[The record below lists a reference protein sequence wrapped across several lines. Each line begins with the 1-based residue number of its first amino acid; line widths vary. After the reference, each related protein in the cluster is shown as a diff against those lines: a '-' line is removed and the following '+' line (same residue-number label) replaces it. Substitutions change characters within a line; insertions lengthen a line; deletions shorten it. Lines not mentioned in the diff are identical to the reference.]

1 MDEKVFLEA
10 TQNLCTIHLCFKQWR
25 N

>member
-10 TQNLCTIHLCFKQWR
+10 TQNLCTIQSVF
-25 N
+25 